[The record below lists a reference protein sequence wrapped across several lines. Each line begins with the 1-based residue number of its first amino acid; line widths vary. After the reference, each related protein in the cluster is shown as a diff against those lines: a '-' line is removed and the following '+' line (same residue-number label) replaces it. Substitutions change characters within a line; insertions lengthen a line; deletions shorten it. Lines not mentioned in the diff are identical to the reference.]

1 MNWLR
6 RAALNDPIATM
17 TPLLLLLLL
26 PSVLGGAPSPCD
38 IGLLGFA
45 DPAFGLAALSSDHP
59 TRAGICHAADGDFA
73 AAAVSFNASVDLD
86 PDLATAHLLFG
97 ASLCVHTSHQ
107 MGRGARVADPEQVM
121 RAILHL
127 RTALQLGAPP
137 TATATATA
145 TASPHMECTLVL
157 DGAEHTLVSPSS
169 GPLSDPRDAAVAF
182 LSGVDGGGTPEQI
195 AAVVARLEASAKQG
209 ATQGAKVGFSADT
222 LVRLGTALDRDLWNR
237 LLRVSRTPMEVTATV
252 TLYLDLAGQVES
264 ALEASSMLVRLANG
278 MLSRG
283 APADLRLAR
292 VSYGQAL
299 QLAKGWEGIEEEIR
313 ET

>member
-1 MNWLR
+1 
-6 RAALNDPIATM
+6 M

-59 TRAGICHAADGDFA
+59 TRAGLCHAADGNFA

-127 RTALQLGAPP
+127 RTALQLG
-137 TATATATA
+137 ATA

-195 AAVVARLEASAKQG
+195 AAVVARLEASAKQGATQG

>member
-1 MNWLR
+1 
-6 RAALNDPIATM
+6 M

-59 TRAGICHAADGDFA
+59 TRFGLCHSADGDFA

-127 RTALQLGAPP
+127 RTALQL
-137 TATATATA
+137 ATA
-145 TASPHMECTLVL
+145 
-157 DGAEHTLVSPSS
+157 
-169 GPLSDPRDAAVAF
+169 
-182 LSGVDGGGTPEQI
+182 SGVDGGGTPEQI

>member
-1 MNWLR
+1 
-6 RAALNDPIATM
+6 
-17 TPLLLLLLL
+17 
-26 PSVLGGAPSPCD
+26 
-38 IGLLGFA
+38 
-45 DPAFGLAALSSDHP
+45 
-59 TRAGICHAADGDFA
+59 
-73 AAAVSFNASVDLD
+73 
-86 PDLATAHLLFG
+86 
-97 ASLCVHTSHQ
+97 
-107 MGRGARVADPEQVM
+107 M

-127 RTALQLGAPP
+127 RTALQLGERRPS
-137 TATATATA
+137 TATA

-195 AAVVARLEASAKQG
+195 AAVVARLEASAKQGATQG

>member
-1 MNWLR
+1 
-6 RAALNDPIATM
+6 M

-59 TRAGICHAADGDFA
+59 TRAGLCHAADGDVA

-127 RTALQLGAPP
+127 RTALQLG
-137 TATATATA
+137 

>member
-1 MNWLR
+1 MTSVDASL
-6 RAALNDPIATM
+6 M

-59 TRAGICHAADGDFA
+59 TRAGLCHAADGAFA
-73 AAAVSFNASVDLD
+73 AAAVSFNASVDRD

-127 RTALQLGAPP
+127 RTALQLGAA
-137 TATATATA
+137 ATAAAAATA

-209 ATQGAKVGFSADT
+209 ATQGATQGAKVGFSADT
-222 LVRLGTALDRDLWNR
+222 LVRLGTTLDRDLWNR

-283 APADLRLAR
+283 ASADLRLAR